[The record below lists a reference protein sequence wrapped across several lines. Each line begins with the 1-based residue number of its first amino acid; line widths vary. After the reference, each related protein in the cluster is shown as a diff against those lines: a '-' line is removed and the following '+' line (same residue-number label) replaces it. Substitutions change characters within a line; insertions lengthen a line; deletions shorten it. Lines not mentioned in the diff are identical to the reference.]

1 MGIHPRLPAVECNF
15 GRNGLWKLFRA
26 GDNPK
31 RRAVRLNISGV
42 GGAGGAAELFGWIAA
57 VRFLPLAMT

>member
-1 MGIHPRLPAVECNF
+1 VP
-15 GRNGLWKLFRA
+15 
-26 GDNPK
+26 
-31 RRAVRLNISGV
+31 LNISGV